1 LNEKEGE
8 KMKLKE
14 LSKRKKII
22 GVSLIVAA
30 VLAVGGGSVY
40 AYNNYQEQQRMEAE
54 QAAKEAEEKRLAEKA
69 ALIDAELDTLK
80 GRVAALYTD
89 DTEALLRDGL
99 PQDEVMTLHD
109 DLKDLS
115 AVYDNDADIS
125 GDQLERLQLMWDS
138 WSRAFEMYEIVQIY
152 DWLFVDGQPALTEGL
167 EYDQIVDQIMLKL
180 DALKGIKPEFV
191 KQYSKRTE
199 EVKAVLDHMQE
210 AVNSVDLLYDRETGA
225 AISGVL
231 REQYTLA
238 LELVN
243 NVVNDK
249 LKAELLGYLVIVDE
263 SLTASK
269 GAAQNQQGEAQNAQ
283 TETKSS
289 SENASKSSSS
299 EKNSGSSSS
308 SGSGSTKSSGSNDSS
323 SSSSG
328 SGSSASSGGNNS
340 GSSDSGSSSSENSS
354 RGSSESTRISS
365 DYEYKGNPD
374 GAGDVYGGSY
384 EGSLY

>member
-1 LNEKEGE
+1 LNEKKGE

-40 AYNNYQEQQRMEAE
+40 AYNNYQEQQRIEAE
-54 QAAKEAEEKRLAEKA
+54 QAAKEAQEKRLAEKA

-80 GRVAALYTD
+80 GRLAALYTD

-109 DLKDLS
+109 DLKDLF

-152 DWLFVDGQPALTEGL
+152 DWLFVDGQPAFTEGL

-180 DALKGIKPEFV
+180 DALKDIKPEFV

-199 EVKAVLDHMQE
+199 EVKAVLDQMQE

-328 SGSSASSGGNNS
+328 SGSSASSGGNSS
-340 GSSDSGSSSSENSS
+340 GSSDSGSSSSGNKTVEADQDLGKNSS
-354 RGSSESTRISS
+354 G
-365 DYEYKGNPD
+365 GNSV
-374 GAGDVYGGSY
+374 GGDLDSNFFD
-384 EGSLY
+384 

>member
-40 AYNNYQEQQRMEAE
+40 AYNNYQEQQRIEAE

-109 DLKDLS
+109 DLKDLF

-138 WSRAFEMYEIVQIY
+138 WSRAFEMFEIVQIY

-180 DALKGIKPEFV
+180 DALKDIKPEFV
-191 KQYSKRTE
+191 KQYSKRTK
-199 EVKAVLDHMQE
+199 EVKAVLDQMQE

-225 AISGVL
+225 AISGVI

-249 LKAELLGYLVIVDE
+249 LKAELLGYLVIVDA

-308 SGSGSTKSSGSNDSS
+308 SGSGSTKSSGSKDSS

-328 SGSSASSGGNNS
+328 SGSSASSGGNSS
-340 GSSDSGSSSSENSS
+340 GSSDSGSSSSGNKTVEADQDLGKNS
-354 RGSSESTRISS
+354 
-365 DYEYKGNPD
+365 
-374 GAGDVYGGSY
+374 YGGNDVGGDLDSDFFD
-384 EGSLY
+384 

>member
-1 LNEKEGE
+1 
-8 KMKLKE
+8 MKLKE

-89 DTEALLRDGL
+89 DTEVLLRDGL

-109 DLKDLS
+109 DLKDLF

-138 WSRAFEMYEIVQIY
+138 WSRAFEMFEIVQIY
-152 DWLFVDGQPALTEGL
+152 DWLFVDGQPAFTEGL

-180 DALKGIKPEFV
+180 DALKDIKPEFV

-199 EVKAVLDHMQE
+199 EVKAVLDQMQE

-299 EKNSGSSSS
+299 EKNSGSSSN

-328 SGSSASSGGNNS
+328 SGSSASSGGNSS
-340 GSSDSGSSSSENSS
+340 GSSDSGSSSSDSS
-354 RGSSESTRISS
+354 SSVELPYI
-365 DYEYKGNPD
+365 DKGATD
-374 GAGDVYGGSY
+374 FGDHGYSGGG

>member
-1 LNEKEGE
+1 
-8 KMKLKE
+8 MKLKE

-40 AYNNYQEQQRMEAE
+40 AYNNYQEQQRIEAE

-109 DLKDLS
+109 DLKDLFT
-115 AVYDNDADIS
+115 VYDNDADIS

-225 AISGVL
+225 ATSGVL

>member
-1 LNEKEGE
+1 LNEKKGE

-40 AYNNYQEQQRMEAE
+40 AYNNYQEQQRIEAE

-152 DWLFVDGQPALTEGL
+152 DWLFVDGQPTLTEGL

-180 DALKGIKPEFV
+180 DDLKDIKPEFV

-199 EVKAVLDHMQE
+199 EVKAVLDQMQE

-225 AISGVL
+225 AISGVI

-249 LKAELLGYLVIVDE
+249 LKAELLGYLVIVDA

-283 TETKSS
+283 TETRSS

-328 SGSSASSGGNNS
+328 SGSSASSGGNSS
-340 GSSDSGSSSSENSS
+340 GSSDSGSSSSDSS
-354 RGSSESTRISS
+354 SSVELPYT
-365 DYEYKGNPD
+365 DKGATD
-374 GAGDVYGGSY
+374 FGDHGYSGGG

>member
-1 LNEKEGE
+1 LNEKKGE

-30 VLAVGGGSVY
+30 VLVVGGGSVY
-40 AYNNYQEQQRMEAE
+40 AYNNYQEQQRIEAE

-109 DLKDLS
+109 DLKDLFT
-115 AVYDNDADIS
+115 VYDNDADIS

-152 DWLFVDGQPALTEGL
+152 DWLFVDGQPAFTEGL

-180 DALKGIKPEFV
+180 DALKDIKPEFV
-191 KQYSKRTE
+191 KQYSKRTK
-199 EVKAVLDHMQE
+199 EVKAVLDQMQE

-340 GSSDSGSSSSENSS
+340 GSSDSGSSSSDSS
-354 RGSSESTRISS
+354 SSVELPYT
-365 DYEYKGNPD
+365 DKGATD
-374 GAGDVYGGSY
+374 FGDHGYSGGG

>member
-1 LNEKEGE
+1 
-8 KMKLKE
+8 MKLKE

-40 AYNNYQEQQRMEAE
+40 AYNNYQEQQRIEAE

-69 ALIDAELDTLK
+69 SLIDAELDTLK

-89 DTEALLRDGL
+89 DTETLLRDGL

-109 DLKDLS
+109 DLKDLF

-152 DWLFVDGQPALTEGL
+152 DWLFVDGQPTLTEGL

-180 DALKGIKPEFV
+180 DDLKDIKPEFV

-199 EVKAVLDHMQE
+199 EVKVVLDQMQE

-225 AISGVL
+225 AISGVI

-249 LKAELLGYLVIVDE
+249 LKAELLGYLVIVDA

-283 TETKSS
+283 TETRSS

-328 SGSSASSGGNNS
+328 SGSSASSGGNSS
-340 GSSDSGSSSSENSS
+340 GSSDSGSSSSDSS
-354 RGSSESTRISS
+354 SSVELPYT
-365 DYEYKGNPD
+365 DKGATD
-374 GAGDVYGGSY
+374 FGDHGYSGGG

>member
-1 LNEKEGE
+1 
-8 KMKLKE
+8 MKLKE

-180 DALKGIKPEFV
+180 DALKDIKPEFV

-199 EVKAVLDHMQE
+199 EVKAVLDQMQE

-225 AISGVL
+225 AISGVI

-283 TETKSS
+283 METKSS

-328 SGSSASSGGNNS
+328 SGSSASSGGNSS
-340 GSSDSGSSSSENSS
+340 GSSDSGSSSSENSL

>member
-1 LNEKEGE
+1 
-8 KMKLKE
+8 MKLKE

-80 GRVAALYTD
+80 GRVAALHTD

-109 DLKDLS
+109 DLKDLF

-180 DALKGIKPEFV
+180 DALKDIKPEFV
-191 KQYSKRTE
+191 KQYSKRTK
-199 EVKAVLDHMQE
+199 EVKAVLDQMQE

-225 AISGVL
+225 AISGVI

-308 SGSGSTKSSGSNDSS
+308 SGSGSTKSSGSNDSL

-328 SGSSASSGGNNS
+328 SGSSASSGGNSS
-340 GSSDSGSSSSENSS
+340 GSSDSGSSSSDSS
-354 RGSSESTRISS
+354 SSVELPYT
-365 DYEYKGNPD
+365 DKGATD
-374 GAGDVYGGSY
+374 FGDHGYSGGG

>member
-1 LNEKEGE
+1 MKRFKEW
-8 KMKLKE
+8 
-14 LSKRKKII
+14 SKRRKAV
-22 GVSLIVAA
+22 GVA
-30 VLAVGGGSVY
+30 VVVVVTLAVGGGSVY

-54 QAAKEAEEKRLAEKA
+54 QAAKQAEEKRLAEKA

-109 DLKDLS
+109 DLKDLF

-125 GDQLERLQLMWDS
+125 GDQLEQLQLMWDS

-152 DWLFVDGQPALTEGL
+152 DWLFLDGQPALTEGL

-180 DALKGIKPEFV
+180 DALKDIKPEFV

-199 EVKAVLDHMQE
+199 EVKAVLDQMQE
-210 AVNSVDLLYDRETGA
+210 AVNLVDLLYDRETGA

-269 GAAQNQQGEAQNAQ
+269 GAAQNQPGEAQNAQ

-328 SGSSASSGGNNS
+328 SGSSASSGGNSS
-340 GSSDSGSSSSENSS
+340 GSSDSGSSSSENNSG
-354 RGSSESTRISS
+354 GSSESTRIPL
-365 DYEYKGNPD
+365 DYEYIGNPD
-374 GAGDVYGGSY
+374 GAGDVYGGGG

>member
-1 LNEKEGE
+1 LNEKKGE

-80 GRVAALYTD
+80 GRVAALHTD

-109 DLKDLS
+109 DLKDLF

-152 DWLFVDGQPALTEGL
+152 DWLFVDGQPAFTEGL

-180 DALKGIKPEFV
+180 DALKDIKPEFV
-191 KQYSKRTE
+191 KQYSKRTK
-199 EVKAVLDHMQE
+199 EVKAVLDQMQE

-225 AISGVL
+225 AISGVI

-308 SGSGSTKSSGSNDSS
+308 SGSGSTKSSGSNDSL

-328 SGSSASSGGNNS
+328 SGSSASSGGNSS
-340 GSSDSGSSSSENSS
+340 GSSDSGSSSSDSS
-354 RGSSESTRISS
+354 SSVELPYT
-365 DYEYKGNPD
+365 DKGATD
-374 GAGDVYGGSY
+374 FGDHGYSGGG

>member
-1 LNEKEGE
+1 LNEKKGE

-30 VLAVGGGSVY
+30 VLVVGGGSVY
-40 AYNNYQEQQRMEAE
+40 AYNNYQEQQRIEAE

-109 DLKDLS
+109 DLKDLFT
-115 AVYDNDADIS
+115 VYDNDADIS

-225 AISGVL
+225 ATSGVL